1 MSKTSKTSKTT
12 KGAKIPSLALGA
24 LSLMAGANYLPE
36 AMAQTP
42 PSIVA
47 HHDAKISVAHHEPK
61 PSVAHHEPKPS
72 VAHHEPKPSVAHHEP
87 KPSVAHHDEPVELV
101 QTRLTDIRGHWAET
115 FIVILNQQGI
125 IAGFPDRTFRP
136 NEPVTRAQFASIINN
151 AFNEPFERQ
160 PIRFRDVPSND
171 WAASQIQRAHLMGFL
186 QGFPDRTFR
195 PNKDILRVN
204 ALIALASGLD
214 LRPQGN
220 PSTILSVYRDASS
233 IPSYAINGAAAAT
246 ENELVVSYPNRN
258 FLYPERQATRAE
270 IAAFVY
276 QALVDAGRL
285 TALNESDRASRYIV
299 GFTVAAKPDER
310 APVDP
315 KPEPKPAT
323 PSRAQLRDL
332 RVRLASLDNTT
343 DLRQIYLSSPAVSGG
358 SPSPFGAYWGTIYTA
373 LSYQAETRNNG
384 NDDGAVA
391 FGFGL
396 GDPRYVGLDTTVT
409 SLSTIDSGFFDR
421 VGVSFKLHR
430 AFKGDFGIAAGIE
443 NLILSE
449 DSDST
454 SSGYGVVGKVFKLK
468 PSTRHAFS
476 RLNLS
481 LGVGGGRFRAFDN
494 LDEDTLGVFGSV
506 GLRVFEPVSVF
517 ADWTGQDLNAGVSV
531 VPIRNFPLVITPVFQ
546 DLTKEANDEV
556 RFSVS
561 VGASYSF

>member
-24 LSLMAGANYLPE
+24 LSLVAGVNYLPE

-42 PSIVA
+42 PSVVA

-61 PSVAHHEPKPS
+61 PSVAHH
-72 VAHHEPKPSVAHHEP
+72 
-87 KPSVAHHDEPVELV
+87 DESVELA
-101 QTRLTDIRGHWAET
+101 QTRLTDIQGHWAET
-115 FIVILNQQGI
+115 FILILNQQGI

-151 AFNEPFERQ
+151 AFNEPFVRE
-160 PIRFRDVPSND
+160 PIRFRDVPSNY
-171 WAASQIQRAHLMGFL
+171 WAASQIERAHRMGFL

-195 PNKDILRVN
+195 PNQDILRVN

-220 PSTILSVYRDASS
+220 PSTILSVYRDANS

-285 TALNESDRASRYIV
+285 TAIDESDRASRYIV
-299 GFTVAAKPDER
+299 GFTVAEKPDER
-310 APVDP
+310 VPIDP
-315 KPEPKPAT
+315 KPEPEPT
-323 PSRAQLRDL
+323 PSGAQLRDL
-332 RVRLASLDNTT
+332 RARLASLDNTT

-468 PSTRHAFS
+468 PSTRHSFS

-517 ADWTGQDLNAGVSV
+517 ADWTGQDLNAGLSL

-556 RFSVS
+556 RFSIS

>member
-1 MSKTSKTSKTT
+1 MSKTSKTRKTT

-24 LSLMAGANYLPE
+24 LSLVAGANYLPE

-42 PSIVA
+42 PSVVA
-47 HHDAKISVAHHEPK
+47 HHDAKI
-61 PSVAHHEPKPS
+61 
-72 VAHHEPKPSVAHHEP
+72 SVAHHEP

-115 FIVILNQQGI
+115 FIVILTQQGI

-151 AFNEPFERQ
+151 AFNEPFERE

-171 WAASQIQRAHLMGFL
+171 WAAPQIQRAHRMGFL

-195 PNKDILRVN
+195 PNQDILRVN

-220 PSTILSVYRDASS
+220 PSTILSVYRDANS

-299 GFTVAAKPDER
+299 GFTVAEKPDEG
-310 APVDP
+310 AVIDP
-315 KPEPKPAT
+315 KPEPKPT

-332 RVRLASLDNTT
+332 RARLASLDNST
-343 DLRQIYLSSPAVSGG
+343 DLRQIYLGSPAVSGG

-396 GDPRYVGLDTTVT
+396 GDPRYVGLDTTVA

-468 PSTRHAFS
+468 PSTRHSFS

-494 LDEDTLGVFGSV
+494 LDEDTVGVFGSV

-546 DLTKEANDEV
+546 DLTGEANDEV
-556 RFSVS
+556 RFSIS

>member
-24 LSLMAGANYLPE
+24 LSLVAGANYLPE
-36 AMAQTP
+36 AVAQTP
-42 PSIVA
+42 PSVVA
-47 HHDAKISVAHHEPK
+47 HHDAKI
-61 PSVAHHEPKPS
+61 S

-115 FIVILNQQGI
+115 FIAILNRQGI

-160 PIRFRDVPSND
+160 PIRFRDVPSNY
-171 WAASQIQRAHLMGFL
+171 WAASQIERAHRMGFL

-195 PNKDILRVN
+195 PNQDIIRVN

-220 PSTILSVYRDASS
+220 TSTILNVYQDASS
-233 IPSYAINGAAAAT
+233 IPSYAIDGAAAAT
-246 ENELVVSYPNRN
+246 ENELVVSYPNRD

-299 GFTVAAKPDER
+299 GFTVGARPDEG
-310 APVDP
+310 AVIDP
-315 KPEPKPAT
+315 KPEPEPEPEPAT
-323 PSRAQLRDL
+323 PSPAQLRDL
-332 RVRLASLDNTT
+332 RVRLASLDDST
-343 DLRQIYLSSPAVSGG
+343 DLRQIYLGAPAVSGG

-430 AFKGDFGIAAGIE
+430 AFKGNFGIAAGIE

-556 RFSVS
+556 RFSIS